1 MLRRTPAVFA
11 LLLALGAAS
20 LSGCTDDDKASDA
33 TPSGTPTSE
42 STTGTPTDTA
52 TDGADEPTDATG
64 TAGSTGDPSAGLEH
78 AVIEPG
84 AIGAAQ
90 VGMTRA
96 EWEKTGLF
104 DDGALVCE
112 GELIHWA
119 GKPEGFGVL
128 TDADATITQLTV
140 ATQGPHTN
148 HGDIQVGSTYGELK
162 AAWPTL
168 TKPAEDGFD
177 QASVYPPGEEDGD
190 VYIAFLLDAPVDKVT
205 DDTEVAVIGVSGGQ
219 KPNFQYDC

>member
-1 MLRRTPAVFA
+1 MFRRTPAAFA

-33 TPSGTPTSE
+33 TPSGTPTSQ
-42 STTGTPTDTA
+42 STTGAPTDTT
-52 TDGADEPTDATG
+52 TDTTETSGA
-64 TAGSTGDPSAGLEH
+64 AGSTDDPSAGLRH

-112 GELIHWA
+112 GELVHWA
-119 GKPEGFGVL
+119 GKPRGFGVL
-128 TDADATITQLTV
+128 ADADATITQLTV
-140 ATQGPHTN
+140 GIPGPHTK

-162 AAWPTL
+162 AVWPGL
-168 TKPAEDGFD
+168 TKPVEDGFD
-177 QASVYPPGEEDGD
+177 QASVYPPGEEDGLA
-190 VYIAFLLDAPVDKVT
+190 YIGFLLDAPLDKVT
-205 DDTEVAVIGVSGGQ
+205 DDTEIAVIAVTGGQ